1 MKNKNK
7 ERNKNEIHQEKN
19 LGHYIVIDS
28 NNKLKEQ
35 NDDSFNLTFTNL
47 ANDTYAMENLGNEI
61 NKFFIKILPENKEA
75 DILKFNYSLST
86 KIRNKLALK
95 NDQIKEKYVTYINNL
110 IEMKIDPN
118 SPFVLTSDINEKLAF
133 VLAMF
138 YKKIKKNGKFV
149 NFDDVLEY
157 ISKLP
162 LKQTSFLDTYN
173 KKSDLNPIS
182 YIYSSDSFADDTDL
196 YDTGKKTVSP
206 FLNNVDFEQQRLSLA
221 PRKTTN
227 FEIGEPKN
235 KSTERI
241 PTELL
246 ILREKFENI
255 KTIKFC
261 LKKHDILS
269 NELKTLDQNDII
281 YNIYVLT
288 NLKLLFKNL
297 FGIELDLSNEII
309 LRDGIMDI
317 NNKFEKL
324 LKKVKKN
331 RKMTC
336 YKTENK
342 VRVYDVYKNKSL
354 FSQGNKNINED
365 LESSD
370 NFSIFGMREINV
382 DDTKKQQ
389 ERFLNK
395 HIYSLQMIIIYWY
408 FIARLSN
415 LITFNIII
423 PINFEDNI
431 LLMFKESKI
440 IVTDFNIFEN
450 LSGKISDVTL
460 DFNSL
465 DNKLFQ
471 KIIGFL
477 FQNIQITKFNFSFFP
492 PEEYFEPRHLF
503 NLLIQCGKAKITK
516 SEIKESEDIDVFL
529 LRKLSEFFESNINKL
544 FCYLEHM
551 TNIKEISLIFDMPSI
566 LERISNY
573 EMVIIKFFLNIFI
586 YLNKMKC
593 PLKKLT
599 LLADNLN
606 FDNRKYPF
614 LSEFF
619 ETMNIY
625 EYSKSQVESLTLKF
639 RIYSLPNLYRI
650 IPYNITHLSL
660 GSFDLISFQ
669 YFVEY
674 ITSSEFSVHSQIKYL
689 QITLSNSILFMD
701 EICFNTLEKLFIEYP
716 KNLEEIC
723 INTNLYASDEEIGK
737 LLRNTNYNKIE
748 KISFYLNLYNNENKL
763 FKTPKKKN
771 NNENSIENIMEL
783 YYIKK
788 DDIYE
793 KNKNKILNMM
803 YKVGNKYNKNFMDF
817 NIFST
822 MEKFLC
828 NKGKKEIFI
837 QQN

>member
-1 MKNKNK
+1 MKNKKK
-7 ERNKNEIHQEKN
+7 ERNKNDIHQEKN
-19 LGHYIVIDS
+19 SGHYIIIDS
-28 NNKLKEQ
+28 NNKIKEQ

-47 ANDTYAMENLGNEI
+47 ANDTYATENLGNEI

-86 KIRNKLALK
+86 KIRNKLGLK
-95 NDQIKEKYVTYINNL
+95 NEQLKEKYSTYINNL

-149 NFDDVLEY
+149 NFDDVLKY
-157 ISKLP
+157 ISQLP
-162 LKQTSFLDTYN
+162 LKQTSFLDNYN

-182 YIYSSDSFADDTDL
+182 YMYSSDSFADDTDL

-206 FLNNVDFEQQRLSLA
+206 FLNNFDFDQQRLSLA

-227 FEIGEPKN
+227 LEFGEPKN

-261 LKKHDILS
+261 LKKHDILN

-309 LRDGIMDI
+309 LKDGIMDI

-336 YKTENK
+336 YKSENK
-342 VRVYDVYKNKSL
+342 VRVYDVYKNKLL
-354 FSQGNKNINED
+354 FSQGSKTINDD

-370 NFSIFGMREINV
+370 NFSIFGMREMNV

-415 LITFNIII
+415 LMTFNIII

-431 LLMFKESKI
+431 LLMFRESKI
-440 IVTDFNIFEN
+440 IVPDFNIFEN
-450 LSGKISDVTL
+450 LKGKISEVTL

-471 KIIGFL
+471 RVIGFL

-516 SEIKESEDIDVFL
+516 NEIKESEDIDVFL

-566 LERISNY
+566 LEQISNY

-593 PLKKLT
+593 SLKKLT

-625 EYSKSQVESLTLKF
+625 EYPKSQLESLTLKF

-689 QITLSNSILFMD
+689 QITLSNTILFMD
-701 EICFNTLEKLFIEYP
+701 EICFNTLEQLFTEYP

-723 INTNLYASDEEIGK
+723 INTNLCASDEEIGK

-748 KISFYLNLYNNENKL
+748 KISFFLNIYNNENKM

-771 NNENSIENIMEL
+771 GNENTIENIMEL
-783 YYIKK
+783 FYIKK

-803 YKVGNKYNKNFMDF
+803 YKIGNKFNKNFMDF

-828 NKGKKEIFI
+828 NKGKKEISI